1 MNPFNK
7 KIYTPKMTLDLLYK
21 PKKKKKKGNCKLIY
35 GEHQQQLNYISIKVN
50 EVRSFLVCTSS
61 FIAN

>member
-7 KIYTPKMTLDLLYK
+7 KVYTPKMTLDLLYN
-21 PKKKKKKGNCKLIY
+21 KKKKKNERSDCKLIY

-50 EVRSFLVCTSS
+50 EVRTILVCTS

>member
-21 PKKKKKKGNCKLIY
+21 PKKKKNVIV
-35 GEHQQQLNYISIKVN
+35 S
-50 EVRSFLVCTSS
+50 
-61 FIAN
+61 